1 MSGRRWHKVVE
12 NAAAITE
19 DMPASVEIGEVP
31 IGVFRIGG
39 ELHAIEDVC
48 PHAFARLSEG
58 YVEGEEVECPL
69 HAALFHV
76 PTGECRH
83 GPADRDLETYEV
95 KVEDGSVYVLA

>member
-1 MSGRRWHKVVE
+1 MSGKRWHKVVDD
-12 NAAAITE
+12 AAAITE

-39 ELHAIEDVC
+39 TLHAIEDVC

-58 YVEGEEVECPL
+58 HVEGEEVECPL

-76 PTGECRH
+76 PTGECRR